1 MTNDT
6 VLSPINP
13 AAIQFVLLPDHR
25 CVNVSASKKY
35 TILNLPHPK
44 TLEAQQFII
53 YKDDLTNSTVL
64 HELNKISF
72 KNPHLSAKKQPIETL
87 DGKPI
92 RSILFNQTEIIEH
105 GSVNSQTGEG
115 YVLEDPR
122 IQIATKFNFVYWLLA
137 FYKNVLIKNEDEL
150 RFSSYEDIVEKIGNN
165 DTFHCLIDLDIDF
178 NKSLKLI
185 CECIE
190 ENDELFYKVSI
201 KKILKYLKMKTE
213 KIGNQFPHSIKQS
226 LLEDKFKLP
235 IIDIDEEE
243 KRTVEE
249 KQIALQE
256 DEKIMN
262 LAKLQYSIH
271 LLGSYLDDY
280 YINKLLSL
288 YDFSPIKERLDR
300 IVSLQ
305 QEQNVALA
313 NLEALN
319 DNLSSINENNK
330 KRTKDSVKGANKKK
344 PLLTTKK
351 VASGKGALDG
361 FFKKKV
367 EVGRGALDGFF
378 KKKL

>member
-6 VLSPINP
+6 VLTPIDP
-13 AAIQFVLLPDHR
+13 AAIQFVILPDR
-25 CVNVSASKKY
+25 SFVNLAESKTY

-44 TLEAQQFII
+44 TLEEQQFII
-53 YKDDLTNSTVL
+53 YKDSLPNGTII

-92 RSILFNQTEIIEH
+92 RSILFNQTKIIDQGAE
-105 GSVNSQTGEG
+105 NSQAGEG

-122 IQIATKFNFVYWLLA
+122 IQIATKFNSVYWLLA

-150 RFSSYEDIVEKIGNN
+150 RFSSYEDIVEKLDNN

-178 NKSLKLI
+178 NKSLKVI

-190 ENDELFYKVSI
+190 ENEEFFYKVSI
-201 KKILKYLKMKTE
+201 KKILKYLKMKIE
-213 KIGNQFPHSIKQS
+213 KIASQFPESIKQS
-226 LLEDKFKLP
+226 LLDDKFKLP
-235 IIDIDEEE
+235 IIDIAEEE
-243 KRTVEE
+243 KRSIEE
-249 KQIALQE
+249 KQTAKQE

-288 YDFSPIKERLDR
+288 YDFSPIQERLDK

-319 DNLSSINENNK
+319 GNLSSINENNK
-330 KRTKDSVKGANKKK
+330 KRTKDSAKGANKKK
-344 PLLTTKK
+344 PASTTKK

-367 EVGRGALDGFF
+367 EVGKGALDGFF
-378 KKKL
+378 KKKS